1 MWRALPAASSAG
13 ISLARRMLG
22 SAAGR
27 VFTTRTAIGALA
39 HHVSG
44 ATADFQPMNANF
56 GLIDSCEKRIRNKQ
70 ERYAYVAA
78 RALDTI
84 EAIRS
89 NPLACDFDRTLQN

>member
-1 MWRALPAASSAG
+1 
-13 ISLARRMLG
+13 
-22 SAAGR
+22 
-27 VFTTRTAIGALA
+27 
-39 HHVSG
+39 
-44 ATADFQPMNANF
+44 MNANF

-70 ERYAYVAA
+70 ERYAHVRPILTPRFIPSCTDDLMFGLARP